1 MTQPSFVDKES
12 PEAHAKGRMGLCKRA
27 GAGVVWWV
35 IPAPRPVPAPP
46 PPPHTAPNTHTHS
59 LECEGRGREE
69 EWENL
74 DED

>member
-35 IPAPRPVPAPP
+35 IPAPPPVPAPK
-46 PPPHTAPNTHTHS
+46 THTQPGMRRS
-59 LECEGRGREE
+59 GREE